1 MSDSETKNGKEL
13 LNTWKEIAAYLDCDV
28 KTCQRW
34 EKQRALPIR
43 RIGGVKS
50 GRAYAYRRELD
61 AWLKHWKGKTAQD
74 LSDPP
79 KKKSFSRP
87 PVPLILLAAPILTAA
102 FFLLSPPKQPADFR
116 IEGDTLVI
124 LNAKGR
130 LLWRHRTGIPKLQ
143 DEAYYRSRFQN
154 RIFDWDTGLPH
165 LPLIVIDDLDGNGRN
180 DVLFSPQAKD
190 GLGTGRLDCFDARG
204 RLKWT
209 IETGREHIYGDILYS
224 ADHVIHG
231 ILVANLDG
239 EREKEIVVISNHFRY
254 FPTRLMI
261 FGHNGDLLGDYWHS
275 GRINDIL
282 IQDLDGDGH
291 PEILAAGINNEH
303 NKAFFL
309 VFDGRRVGG
318 FSPQIND
325 YYRSRNHTEGT
336 ERFYL
341 LFPRTDADLRKD
353 KTETVQYM
361 EILKNGRI
369 SLTTQL
375 SGLDF
380 EFDPDLKP
388 AGVKTSHRFDRLQ
401 AEAVREGWITRPMT
415 AKEVEALAGEIL
427 YWTGSGWSK
436 RSPEAGF
443 PPV

>member
-1 MSDSETKNGKEL
+1 M
-13 LNTWKEIAAYLDCDV
+13 I
-28 KTCQRW
+28 
-34 EKQRALPIR
+34 
-43 RIGGVKS
+43 
-50 GRAYAYRRELD
+50 
-61 AWLKHWKGKTAQD
+61 
-74 LSDPP
+74 
-79 KKKSFSRP
+79 F
-87 PVPLILLAAPILTAA
+87 AAPILTAA

-224 ADHVIHG
+224 ADHAIHG

-282 IQDLDGDGH
+282 IRDLDGDGH

-336 ERFYL
+336 ERLYL
-341 LFPRTDADLRKD
+341 IFPRTDADLRKE

-369 SLTTQL
+369 SLSTQI

-427 YWTGSGWSK
+427 YWTGSGWIK